1 VRLVPIEIK
10 KRVVFGVYKR
20 TLTKQEVIEHLVTL
34 KLEKSEKFNE

>member
-10 KRVVFGVYKR
+10 KRVVFRVYKR